1 MSSLRMFSITLQ
13 RNSFQQT
20 RRRATGPAENMEV
33 GGLHAVD
40 ERQESFY
47 RGGMFWASK
56 LFRGEIAAFPNPETL
71 GRNGFG

>member
-1 MSSLRMFSITLQ
+1 
-13 RNSFQQT
+13 
-20 RRRATGPAENMEV
+20 MEV

-56 LFRGEIAAFPNPETL
+56 LFRGEIAAFPNPKRWAATALNSRILLWNNDFRSDQEVSRLRGT
-71 GRNGFG
+71 